1 MSADRKTGRKE
12 MEDENYN
19 LAGWAALA
27 SALLFLPI
35 MGLTLFSDFQ
45 QGQSLQSGSLLTGAL
60 FLAICLDVASK
71 ILLLYAYFRFRHLL
85 NHRYGFHAVDKLIMI
100 VYVGGASIGVLA
112 YLVRMLPEFKVPL
125 IVTAVML
132 MIVCGILGILYA
144 TRLLLLNGNLNGLLK
159 PLAYI
164 SMAGSI
170 CFTLVVL
177 SPVGLVLMVA
187 STVILGLI
195 LLRGDQEDFEELE
208 IV

>member
-1 MSADRKTGRKE
+1 
-12 MEDENYN
+12 MENENYN

-35 MGLTLFSDFQ
+35 MGLTLFSDLQ
-45 QGQSLQSGSLLTGAL
+45 QGPSLQVGSLQVGAL
-60 FLAICLDVASK
+60 FLAICLDVVSK
-71 ILLLYAYFRFRHLL
+71 GLLLYAFLRFRHLL
-85 NHRYGFHAVDKLIMI
+85 NHRYGFHAVDKLII
-100 VYVGGASIGVLA
+100 ILYVAGASIGVLA
-112 YLVRMLPEFKVPL
+112 YLMRMLPEFKIPV

-132 MIVCGILGILYA
+132 MVVCGILGIVYA
-144 TRLLLLNGNLNGLLK
+144 TRLLHLNSNLNGLLK

-177 SPVGLVLMVA
+177 SPVGLVLMVT

-195 LLRGDQEDFEELE
+195 LLRGDQEELEELE
-208 IV
+208 VV